1 MPRQTTTQSNKE
13 AIIEIKGELKL
24 LHQKIDIMKD
34 NHLSHMAQ
42 DIDRLT
48 KFVWVVGGTVF
59 AQMCYLIVRTL
70 I

>member
-1 MPRQTTTQSNKE
+1 MPSRNTPQSNKE

-34 NHLSHMAQ
+34 NHLDHMAR

-59 AQMCYLIVRTL
+59 AQMCYLIVRS
-70 I
+70 IM

>member
-1 MPRQTTTQSNKE
+1 MATSQSNKE

-24 LHQKIDIMKD
+24 LHQKIDLMKD
-34 NHLSHMAQ
+34 NHLDHMAK

-59 AQMCYLIVRTL
+59 AQMCYLIVRSL
-70 I
+70 M

>member
-1 MPRQTTTQSNKE
+1 MATSQSNKE

-24 LHQKIDIMKD
+24 LHQKIDLMKD
-34 NHLSHMAQ
+34 NHLDHMAK

-59 AQMCYLIVRTL
+59 AQMCYLIVRSL

>member
-1 MPRQTTTQSNKE
+1 MANSQSNKE

-24 LHQKIDIMKD
+24 LHQKIDLMKD
-34 NHLSHMAQ
+34 NHLDHMAK

-59 AQMCYLIVRTL
+59 AQMCYLIVRSL
-70 I
+70 M

>member
-1 MPRQTTTQSNKE
+1 MPNRNTPQSNKE

-34 NHLSHMAQ
+34 NHLDHMAR

-59 AQMCYLIVRTL
+59 AQMCYLIVRS
-70 I
+70 IM

>member
-1 MPRQTTTQSNKE
+1 MATSQSNKE

-24 LHQKIDIMKD
+24 LHQKIDLMKD
-34 NHLSHMAQ
+34 NHLDHMAR

-59 AQMCYLIVRTL
+59 AQMCYLIVRSL
-70 I
+70 M

>member
-1 MPRQTTTQSNKE
+1 MATPQSNKE

-24 LHQKIDIMKD
+24 LHQKIDLMKD
-34 NHLSHMAQ
+34 NHLDHMAK

-59 AQMCYLIVRTL
+59 AQMCYLIVRSL
-70 I
+70 M